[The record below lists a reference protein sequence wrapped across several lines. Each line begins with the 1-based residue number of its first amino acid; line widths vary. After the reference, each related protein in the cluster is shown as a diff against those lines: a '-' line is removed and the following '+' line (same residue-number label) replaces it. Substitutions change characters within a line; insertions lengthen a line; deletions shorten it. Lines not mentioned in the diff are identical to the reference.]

1 MLFFSQTQQAND
13 PERRARAVDGVER
26 GLAEAMVMLEGMAE
40 HLRLESGT
48 LTANCRPVPLADVL
62 GALELEL
69 APAARRAGIDLRIAR
84 SNAVVLADPALL
96 TRILRNLV
104 TNALLHSRGTRVRV
118 LVRRRGERSAIMVL
132 DDGVGIAADEAE
144 TLFLPYTQGADSRR
158 LGHGSGL
165 GLAIA
170 REMAHLMDGGLIIEP
185 RWTCGSAF
193 VLDLPL
199 DRATRRDGGHTTMEM
214 RALSLEGRSILLV
227 EDRADTREALAAMLQ
242 RHGAKVV
249 GLASSHEV
257 AAALAEGLRPAVAIT
272 DWHLGHADS
281 GAQVVALLRTHTPEA
296 QVLVM
301 SGDAT
306 LATERQVA
314 ALGCA
319 LLLKP
324 VPERALLAA
333 LAQSGPLAMTD
344 RYTILR

>member
-1 MLFFSQTQQAND
+1 
-13 PERRARAVDGVER
+13 
-26 GLAEAMVMLEGMAE
+26 
-40 HLRLESGT
+40 
-48 LTANCRPVPLADVL
+48 
-62 GALELEL
+62 
-69 APAARRAGIDLRIAR
+69 
-84 SNAVVLADPALL
+84 
-96 TRILRNLV
+96 
-104 TNALLHSRGTRVRV
+104 
-118 LVRRRGERSAIMVL
+118 
-132 DDGVGIAADEAE
+132 
-144 TLFLPYTQGADSRR
+144 
-158 LGHGSGL
+158 
-165 GLAIA
+165 
-170 REMAHLMDGGLIIEP
+170 MAHLMDGGLIIEP

-214 RALSLEGRSILLV
+214 PALSLEGRSILLV